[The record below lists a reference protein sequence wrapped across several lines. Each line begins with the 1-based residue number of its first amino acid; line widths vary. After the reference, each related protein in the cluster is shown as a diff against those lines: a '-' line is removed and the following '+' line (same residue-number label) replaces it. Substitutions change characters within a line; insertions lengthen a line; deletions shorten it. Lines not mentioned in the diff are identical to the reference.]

1 MLETKSTSRKALI
14 VANTGRFIALFE
26 LDNIRILQSLGY
38 EVHCFADFHESAY
51 HDLTKK
57 VEDLGVIIYNA
68 DSFRSPFRLKN
79 IKVYH
84 QLVDIMN
91 KNKFDFV
98 DCHTP
103 MGGVLARLA
112 ARTTKT
118 RPIQYTAHGFHFFK
132 GAPIHNW
139 LCYYPVERFLS
150 RFTDTLVTINHEDFE
165 RAKSLHAKR
174 VLYIPGV
181 GVDTAKFKNTQVDRK
196 KKRQELGIPTDAF
209 LIVSVG
215 ELSMRK
221 NHAAVIKA
229 ISRMSDFKPYYLV
242 CGEGPEKEN
251 LRTLSKDLGIGQQVI
266 FAGFRNDIAEVLRI
280 ADCFAFPSRQEGL
293 SVALMEAMAAG
304 LPIVC
309 SKIRGNT
316 DLVEDGKGGYLT
328 DPDDADGISEDI
340 RKIYTSA
347 ELREQ
352 MAAFNLEKIKSFSK
366 ENVRKMMI
374 DIYKNIEGFNQES
387 VRGMMVDIYK
397 NI

>member
-181 GVDTAKFKNTQVDRK
+181 GFDTAKFKNTQVDRK
-196 KKRQELGIPTDAF
+196 KKRQELGIPLEAF

-215 ELSMRK
+215 EINK
-221 NHAAVIKA
+221 NKNQHVIIEA
-229 ISRMSDFKPYYLV
+229 ISKISDFNPYYLI

-251 LRTLSKDLGIGQQVI
+251 LKALSKELGIEQQVI
-266 FAGFRNDIAEVLRI
+266 FLGFRNDIAEILKI
-280 ADCFAFPSRQEGL
+280 ADCFAFPSKREGL
-293 SVALMEAMAAG
+293 GIAALEAMASG
-304 LPIVC
+304 LPIITSNASGILDYSENGKTGFIC
-309 SKIRGNT
+309 S
-316 DLVEDGKGGYLT
+316 
-328 DPDDADGISEDI
+328 PDDACGFANAICKLAHDENLRQQMSSYNQSKVLKYDI
-340 RKIYTSA
+340 K
-347 ELREQ
+347 
-352 MAAFNLEKIKSFSK
+352 
-366 ENVRKMMI
+366 NVR
-374 DIYKNIEGFNQES
+374 QT
-387 VRGMMVDIYK
+387 MVDIYK
-397 NI
+397 SI